1 LKRTTAAVS
10 IVAAFVAGV
19 VAFPLFELWREST
32 RASRY
37 RGEESVIEI
46 IVAVLVVA
54 FVAWDLAFDGFFKRR
69 LPLALLSVALAL
81 PASAAEPRCAG
92 SLGVWTATATATGAN
107 QSVVVGSRAE
117 GGCNVAAGFR
127 GFARVDASALP
138 GTSVSLTD
146 PATFRNVA
154 AVEGWIGLSKPV
166 VGPFSLAVF
175 GGVQRAL
182 AEDVKLGLGAA
193 TTSLCAGGRVDH
205 QGAVLIGGLCSR
217 YAAAQQTAPRRD
229 GPALV
234 GTAILPVKSG
244 VSLAANG
251 ALMRGDYVFLVGPA
265 ISIGGGK

>member
-1 LKRTTAAVS
+1 V
-10 IVAAFVAGV
+10 
-19 VAFPLFELWREST
+19 
-32 RASRY
+32 
-37 RGEESVIEI
+37 
-46 IVAVLVVA
+46 
-54 FVAWDLAFDGFFKRR
+54 
-69 LPLALLSVALAL
+69 
-81 PASAAEPRCAG
+81 SAAEPRCSG
-92 SLGVWTATATATGAN
+92 SLGVWTATATATGAT

-117 GGCNVAAGFR
+117 GGCNAVAGFR
-127 GFARVDASALP
+127 AFARVDASALP
-138 GTSVSLTD
+138 GTSVSLAD

-166 VGPFSLAVF
+166 VGPLSLAVF

-193 TTSLCAGGRVDH
+193 TTSLCAGGRIDH
-205 QGAVLIGGLCSR
+205 RGAVLIGGLCSR

-244 VSLAANG
+244 VSLAANA
-251 ALMRGDYVFLVGPA
+251 ALMRGDYVFLAGPA

>member
-1 LKRTTAAVS
+1 MRGIWNGRDSEGTGPGAVR
-10 IVAAFVAGV
+10 GGGTEV
-19 VAFPLFELWREST
+19 VRNAYKLG
-32 RASRY
+32 A
-37 RGEESVIEI
+37 
-46 IVAVLVVA
+46 
-54 FVAWDLAFDGFFKRR
+54 
-69 LPLALLSVALAL
+69 LALLSAFLAL
-81 PASAAEPRCAG
+81 PASAAEPSRCSG
-92 SLGVWTATATATGAN
+92 SLSVWTATATATGAT

-117 GGCNVAAGFR
+117 GGCDVAAGFR

-154 AVEGWIGLSKPV
+154 AVEGWIGLSKKV
-166 VGPFSLAVF
+166 AGPLSLAVF

-193 TTSLCAGGRVDH
+193 TTSLCAGGRIDH

-234 GTAILPVKSG
+234 GTAILPVKAG
-244 VSLAANG
+244 VRLAANG
-251 ALMRGDYVFLVGPA
+251 ALMRGDYVLVVGPA
-265 ISIGGGK
+265 IGTK

>member
-1 LKRTTAAVS
+1 MR
-10 IVAAFVAGV
+10 
-19 VAFPLFELWREST
+19 P
-32 RASRY
+32 ASPFRDMPTITDHTFTKL
-37 RGEESVIEI
+37 G
-46 IVAVLVVA
+46 
-54 FVAWDLAFDGFFKRR
+54 FCLA
-69 LPLALLSVALAL
+69 LALLSVFLAL
-81 PASAAEPRCAG
+81 PASAAEPRCSG
-92 SLGVWTATATATGAN
+92 SLALWTSTATASGAN

-117 GGCNVAAGFR
+117 GGCNTVAGFR
-127 GFARVDASALP
+127 MFARVDASALP

-166 VGPFSLAVF
+166 VGPLSLAVF

-193 TTSLCAGGRVDH
+193 TTSLCAGGRIDH
-205 QGAVLIGGLCSR
+205 AGAVLIGGLCSR

-234 GTAILPVKSG
+234 GTAILPVKAG
-244 VSLAANG
+244 VSLAANV
-251 ALMRGDYVFLVGPA
+251 AIMRGDYVFLVGPA